1 MTDFP
6 DGVAA
11 VIGGSGGLGRAIVEV
26 LARHGADVALTYR
39 RRADAA
45 EEAAERARAHGRH
58 AEIGQ
63 LDLDD
68 PERVAAWLGA
78 LAERHGRLH
87 TVVFAAGSDI
97 AQPFVSQVTP
107 EQWRAAVHGEL
118 DGFFHVVRAAI
129 PHLRAG
135 DGGALVALTSAG
147 LRRMPPRDILSVAP
161 KAGVEALVRSV
172 AREEGRFGVR
182 ANCVAVGVVEA
193 GMFLRLREQG
203 ELDDAWVEA
212 ATASTPLRRF
222 GGAEEVAE
230 AAVWLASRRASYVTG
245 QTLVVDGGWTV

>member
-1 MTDFP
+1 M
-6 DGVAA
+6 
-11 VIGGSGGLGRAIVEV
+11 
-26 LARHGADVALTYR
+26 
-39 RRADAA
+39 
-45 EEAAERARAHGRH
+45 
-58 AEIGQ
+58 
-63 LDLDD
+63 
-68 PERVAAWLGA
+68 
-78 LAERHGRLH
+78 
-87 TVVFAAGSDI
+87 
-97 AQPFVSQVTP
+97 SQVTP